1 MLPPRAMEPPG
12 LRSPGPGAPP
22 AGRPAGAPDVVAPP
36 AGLRGTPYHLL
47 AGDVRENARL
57 IPEACSRPLPPR
69 CHDIAPRVAPFLCR
83 TVREHGGRACLS
95 WFGPVPRVI
104 VADPGVAG
112 DVLSSKF
119 GHLERPN
126 FAALTRL
133 LADGVAGLEGE
144 KWVRHRRIL
153 NPAFHL
159 EKLKSMLPAFSACCE
174 EMGGVCWLRRLVRAG
189 CLAGAPE
196 PHRRRHF
203 SHRVRQQLLPRG
215 EADFPAPGRAS

>member
-1 MLPPRAMEPPG
+1 
-12 LRSPGPGAPP
+12 
-22 AGRPAGAPDVVAPP
+22 VVAPP

-159 EKLKSMLPAFSACCE
+159 EKLKVLMNIFSFIHSRRDPLFSDEYETLQSMLPAFSACCE